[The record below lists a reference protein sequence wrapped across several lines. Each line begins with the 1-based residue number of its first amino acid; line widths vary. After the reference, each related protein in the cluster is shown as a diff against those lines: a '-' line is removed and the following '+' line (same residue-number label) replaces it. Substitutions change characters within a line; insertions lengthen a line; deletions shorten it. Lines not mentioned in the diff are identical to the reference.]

1 MCTTRRKKR
10 FVHRVKPGIPRSGEA
25 NATIPAILRA
35 KLEEEDIVKCHACG
49 QDNADRALFCT
60 GCRRPL
66 VAPTKAPARLEPMAA
81 PAGGGYASASASPGM
96 ADPFGGG
103 MPRGGAGA
111 APSQNRYAP
120 PNEATVRQTRD
131 EDAGLLTEAEAWG
144 AIIGNSSTS
153 YYLERF
159 ERLATGGSASWHW
172 PALFVTWYWLLYRKM
187 WLGALIY
194 FFAPGILMSIL
205 GAIAP
210 KALAPVVV
218 LLGWA
223 AMFIVPAVM
232 ANGWYFR
239 HCEKKIADVR
249 ARGGSKEQMLARME
263 SVGGTSNIIV
273 IIIGILGAIMVI
285 GILAAVAL
293 PAYQSYTIK
302 AKVSGAMTVGR
313 SVAQAVGDQYEKTG
327 TLPSS
332 TDLDLLVAK
341 SGPQAK
347 TVKDI
352 GIDPATGAI
361 TIKVPTGPSSEGA
374 FELVPSADNNRHLT
388 WSCVT
393 DDPKFARSIPAS
405 ADCKLVDSLH

>member
-1 MCTTRRKKR
+1 M
-10 FVHRVKPGIPRSGEA
+10 
-25 NATIPAILRA
+25 
-35 KLEEEDIVKCHACG
+35 KCHACG
-49 QDNADRALFCT
+49 QENPDRALFCT

-81 PAGGGYASASASPGM
+81 PAGGGYAAASASPAM

-103 MPRGGAGA
+103 IPRSGAGA

-120 PNEATVRQTRD
+120 PNEATVRQSRD
-131 EDAGLLTEAEAWG
+131 EDDAGILTEQEAW
-144 AIIGNSSTS
+144 AAMIGDSSTA
-153 YYLERF
+153 YYLTRF

-194 FFAPGILMSIL
+194 FFAPGILTSVLTAMAPAAL
-205 GAIAP
+205 KPIA
-210 KALAPVVV
+210 ALAAW
-218 LLGWA
+218 LAIFL
-223 AMFIVPAVM
+223 VPAIM

-249 ARGGSKEQMLARME
+249 ARGGSKAQMIARME
-263 SVGGTSNIIV
+263 AMGGTSNVAV
-273 IIIGILGAIMVI
+273 IIIGVLAVVAALGIV
-285 GILAAVAL
+285 AAVAL
-293 PAYQSYTIK
+293 PAYQSYTVK
-302 AKVSGAMTVGR
+302 AKVSGAMSVGLE
-313 SVAQAVGDQYEKTG
+313 VAKAVGDQYEKTG

-332 TDLDLLVAK
+332 TDLDLLLAK

-361 TIKVPTGPSSEGA
+361 TIKVPTGPNSEGA

-393 DDPKFARSIPAS
+393 DEPKFARSIPAS

>member
-1 MCTTRRKKR
+1 M
-10 FVHRVKPGIPRSGEA
+10 
-25 NATIPAILRA
+25 
-35 KLEEEDIVKCHACG
+35 KCHACG

-66 VAPTKAPARLEPMAA
+66 VAPTKAPTRLDPMPAA
-81 PAGGGYASASASPGM
+81 AGGYASASPAM

-103 MPRGGAGA
+103 TPRGGAGA
-111 APSQNRYAP
+111 APAQNRYAP
-120 PNEATVRQTRD
+120 PNEATVRHARE
-131 EDAGLLTEAEAWG
+131 EDDGLLTEQEAWA
-144 AIIGNSSTS
+144 AIIGDSNTS
-153 YYLERF
+153 YYLTRF
-159 ERLATGGSASWHW
+159 ERLAGGGSAAWHW

-210 KALAPVVV
+210 KAFAPVVV
-218 LLGWA
+218 LLGWLA
-223 AMFIVPAVM
+223 ILVVPAIM

-239 HCEKKIADVR
+239 HCERKIADVR
-249 ARGGSKEQMLARME
+249 ARGGSKAQMIARME
-263 SVGGTSNIIV
+263 AAGGTSNIIV
-273 IIIGILGAIMVI
+273 IIVGLLGAVMAI

-293 PAYQSYTIK
+293 PAYQAYTTK
-302 AKVSGAMTVGR
+302 AKVSGAMVVGLG
-313 SVAQAVGDQYEKTG
+313 VAKAVGDQYEKTG

-341 SGPQAK
+341 GGPQAK
-347 TVKDI
+347 NVKDI
-352 GIDPATGAI
+352 GIDPSTGAI
-361 TIKVPTGPSSEGA
+361 TIKVQTSPSSEGS

-405 ADCKLVDSLH
+405 ANCRVVDSLH